1 MTRLLTLYLIAER
14 LLLDARATEDR
25 DTWLLDSLV
34 DSIWM
39 VLSAEDRHTLRP
51 RKNGEEDNAVTIYA
65 QSAQVP
71 VEAPAFCGGYLSWGG
86 ERWWSAGLVRQLEE
100 RIQQLEAERDAKP

>member
-39 VLSAEDRHTLRP
+39 VLSSEDRHTLRT

-100 RIQQLEAERDAKP
+100 RIQHLEAERDAKP

>member
-39 VLSAEDRHTLRP
+39 VLSAEDRHTLRS
-51 RKNGEEDNAVTIYA
+51 RKNGE
-65 QSAQVP
+65 
-71 VEAPAFCGGYLSWGG
+71 
-86 ERWWSAGLVRQLEE
+86 
-100 RIQQLEAERDAKP
+100 